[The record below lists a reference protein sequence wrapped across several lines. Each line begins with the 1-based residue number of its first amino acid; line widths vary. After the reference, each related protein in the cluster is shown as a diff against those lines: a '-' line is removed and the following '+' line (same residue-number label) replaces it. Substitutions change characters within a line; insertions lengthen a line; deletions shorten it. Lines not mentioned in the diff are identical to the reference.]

1 MSEKFGWPLMSDN
14 VTRDDCDALIKFLNP
29 GGAVPRMTNGPQ
41 VKEFEKEWGE
51 WLGTKHNVMVN
62 SGSSANELTFLMLKH
77 LMPNGG
83 EVILPPLGWVSDVA
97 AVMNNGFNPVF
108 CDIKKENLALDIEEV
123 KKKTTPNTR
132 AILLIHILGY
142 NGLTQELLDHC
153 KENNIL
159 LIEDCCESHGATFN
173 GQKIGTFGDISNFS
187 FYFAHHLSSIEG
199 GMICTSKDLYYQ
211 LGRSFR
217 SHGMLREMTDENTKE
232 KMIALHPNL
241 NPKFIFLEAAH
252 NYRSTEL
259 NAVIARNGLKRL
271 DSAIETRKNNLEV
284 FLNTLDSKKYF
295 TDFDREGNSNYALT
309 LMLKDADM
317 TKRDLV
323 EKTLDDIGVEYR
335 RGMSGGGSQL
345 RQPYIKRYSDM
356 QDAHKK
362 FPVTEFVSDYGW
374 YIGNYPELKPKRIVK
389 LTAILNGL

>member
-1 MSEKFGWPLMSDN
+1 
-14 VTRDDCDALIKFLNP
+14 
-29 GGAVPRMTNGPQ
+29 
-41 VKEFEKEWGE
+41 
-51 WLGTKHNVMVN
+51 
-62 SGSSANELTFLMLKH
+62 
-77 LMPNGG
+77 
-83 EVILPPLGWVSDVA
+83 
-97 AVMNNGFNPVF
+97 
-108 CDIKKENLALDIEEV
+108 
-123 KKKTTPNTR
+123 
-132 AILLIHILGY
+132 
-142 NGLTQELLDHC
+142 
-153 KENNIL
+153 
-159 LIEDCCESHGATFN
+159 
-173 GQKIGTFGDISNFS
+173 
-187 FYFAHHLSSIEG
+187 
-199 GMICTSKDLYYQ
+199 
-211 LGRSFR
+211 
-217 SHGMLREMTDENTKE
+217 MTDENTKE

-389 LTAILNGL
+389 LTAILNSL